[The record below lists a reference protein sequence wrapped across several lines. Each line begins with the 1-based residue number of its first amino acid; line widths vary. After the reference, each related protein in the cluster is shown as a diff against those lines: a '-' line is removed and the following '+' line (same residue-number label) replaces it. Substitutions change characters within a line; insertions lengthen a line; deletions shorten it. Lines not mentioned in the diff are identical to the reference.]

1 MEPILQCESCQ
12 LNNCIHTYIHIDGVV
27 GFEKTVYSVPEDIPG
42 GVVEI
47 CAIVYTNNCSIQCSI
62 PFPFILQANIPIIGN
77 YDITSV
83 ITWNFYLCIYLQD
96 MISR

>member
-1 MEPILQCESCQ
+1 MPTEL
-12 LNNCIHTYIHIDGVV
+12 LYTYIHIDGVV

-47 CAIVYTNNCSIQCSI
+47 CAIVYTNNFDIQCSI

-77 YDITSV
+77 YDITSG
-83 ITWNFYLCIYLQD
+83 IFIYVYTCR
-96 MISR
+96 I